1 MAKNKKPQIINQI
14 ENVNLEIDYDKLAQA
29 IVKADQNQDDENRF
43 VSGTF
48 AVLASVLFSVLSFI
62 AFLISIIGVVGSI
75 VFFIQNYTPGLI
87 SISQNLLITLLL
99 IVSSILIG
107 LFAFV
112 FLKAGK
118 EISKE
123 KDKNYIISA
132 FSGIVSFVALIVAL
146 IALAKGIQ

>member
-1 MAKNKKPQIINQI
+1 MSKNKKSQTINQI

-29 IVKADQNQDDENRF
+29 IVEANRCINTNKKY

-48 AVLASVLFSVLSFI
+48 ALLSSILFCILSGVGLLFAI
-62 AFLISIIGVVGSI
+62 VGIIGSV
-75 VFFIQNYTPGLI
+75 VFFVQNFSAGFFPI
-87 SISQNLLITLLL
+87 IKNLLISFVIL
-99 IVSSILIG
+99 ISSVLIG
-107 LFAFV
+107 LFAYI

-118 EISKE
+118 EISDE
-123 KDKNYIISA
+123 KDRDYIISA